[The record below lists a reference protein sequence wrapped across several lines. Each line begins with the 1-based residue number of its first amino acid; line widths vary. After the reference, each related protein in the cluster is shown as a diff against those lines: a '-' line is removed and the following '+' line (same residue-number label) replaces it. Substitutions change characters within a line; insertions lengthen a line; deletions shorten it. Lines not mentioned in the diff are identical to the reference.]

1 MKKNIVLVT
10 GATLAATTGFALA
23 GTYTIDLTGVESHEN
38 FGGATNHWVVTD
50 IGVGSEVVGLE
61 WIDVVGTGGGGPS
74 WGNEMNMYLEAG
86 SVATGSG
93 GINTQFF
100 PDDGGAT
107 AGGTWGPASGGSS
120 TYLIDNG
127 ASFVSVDGDIR
138 IEWYESYD
146 DGVVLPQDAH
156 YDGGT
161 VIVTYNEIPAPGALA
176 LLGLA
181 GIAGTRRRRA

>member
-23 GTYTIDLTGVESHEN
+23 GTFTIDLTGVESHGN
-38 FGGATNHWVVTD
+38 FGDAANEFIITD

-74 WGNEMNMYLEAG
+74 WGNEMNMYIEAG

-93 GINTQFF
+93 GSNTGFF
-100 PDDGGAT
+100 PDEGSAT

-127 ASFVSVDGDIR
+127 NNFVSVDGDIR
-138 IEWYESYD
+138 IEFYESYD
-146 DGVVLPQDAH
+146 DGNVLPHDSE
-156 YDGGT
+156 YVGGS
-161 VIVTYNEIPAPGALA
+161 VIITYTEIPAPGALA